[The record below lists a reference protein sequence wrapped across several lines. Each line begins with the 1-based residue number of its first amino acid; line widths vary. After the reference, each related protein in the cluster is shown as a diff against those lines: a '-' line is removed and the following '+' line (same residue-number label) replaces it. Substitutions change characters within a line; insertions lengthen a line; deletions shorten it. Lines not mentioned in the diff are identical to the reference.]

1 MLVYECLQFRR
12 IFTRT
17 TKTDQQIAN
26 QSFSNMAPTQATP
39 TTADRLFSRER
50 EREIRPNESA
60 RATQAWKLLLKTGNF
75 CLYRQNIYIQT
86 YYVCIRN
93 FAEFPWNLP
102 TDKSLMLWF
111 DIELEMRW
119 RSLRQWVGVSSIYK
133 HTSSYS
139 SLYVC
144 VNREQSF
151 SHHHHRHHVAT
162 AWHPFDS
169 SLLISYW
176 CA

>member
-1 MLVYECLQFRR
+1 MTQKTNKNKKNHLAFDTHTHTYAFVCMLVYECLQFRR

-17 TKTDQQIAN
+17 TETDQQIAN

-39 TTADRLFSRER
+39 TTADRLFSR

-75 CLYRQNIYIQT
+75 CLYRQNIYIHT

-111 DIELEMRW
+111 DIELEIRW
-119 RSLRQWVGVSSIYK
+119 RSLRSEWEWVAYTNTRLVIPLSM
-133 HTSSYS
+133 
-139 SLYVC
+139 C
-144 VNREQSF
+144 V
-151 SHHHHRHHVAT
+151 
-162 AWHPFDS
+162 
-169 SLLISYW
+169 
-176 CA
+176 